1 MLAEAANAANNRSD
15 VIAAIRQ
22 ASAQTGSDFSY
33 MLGTAMRESSLKTN
47 AKSNTSS
54 ATGLFQFVD
63 QTWLGLVKQHG
74 AQFGLGSYANQISQ
88 GSDGRFHVADSAD
101 RQAILALRN
110 DPKTAAL
117 MEGEYCNTAKCQM
130 EGALGHS
137 ISNGDLYAAHF
148 LGPESATK
156 LIQLNQNNPGANA
169 AAEFPAAAGAN
180 RSVFYHANGS
190 AKSVGEVYAWA
201 TKQSGVSMNAVST
214 DVSAPA
220 PAKTASYN
228 TSYAGDDDSV
238 SNDWAVMQMY
248 SGGGSPLV
256 PMTDLP
262 QAPFVLTPGVIHI
275 LSSLT
280 PDNDDSTNKQSLFG

>member
-74 AQFGLGSYANQISQ
+74 AQFGLGSYASQISQ
-88 GSDGRFHVADSAD
+88 GADGHFRVADSAD

-137 ISNGDLYAAHF
+137 VSNGDLYAAHF
-148 LGPESATK
+148 LGPEQATK
-156 LIQLNQNNPGANA
+156 LIQLNGSNPGASA
-169 AAEFPAAAGAN
+169 AAEFPAAASAN

-201 TKQSGVSMNAVST
+201 TKQSGA
-214 DVSAPA
+214 DVSAASDVTPSKPA
-220 PAKTASYN
+220 ATYN
-228 TSYAGDDDSV
+228 TTYAGDDDSV
-238 SNDWAVMQMY
+238 SRDWAVMQMY
-248 SGGGSPLV
+248 AGNDAPLV

-280 PDNDDSTNKQSLFG
+280 PDNDDTSKSQSLFG

>member
-1 MLAEAANAANNRSD
+1 MLAEAATAANNRSD

-33 MLGTAMRESSLKTN
+33 MLGTAMRESSLN
-47 AKSNTSS
+47 SQAKSNTSS
-54 ATGLFQFVD
+54 ATGLYQFVD

-74 AQFGLGSYANQISQ
+74 AQFGLGAYASQISQ
-88 GSDGRFHVADSAD
+88 GADGRYHVAEGGD

-117 MEGEYCNTAKCQM
+117 MEGEYCNTARCQM

-137 ISNGDLYAAHF
+137 VSNGDLYAAHF
-148 LGPESATK
+148 LGPEQATK

-201 TKQSGVSMNAVST
+201 TKQSSASIPAN
-214 DVSAPA
+214 DSAPSA
-220 PAKTASYN
+220 RNVSYN
-228 TSYAGDDDSV
+228 TSYANDDSL
-238 SNDWAVMQMY
+238 SDDWAAMQMF
-248 SGGGSPLV
+248 SGSPLV
-256 PMTDLP
+256 PMTDIP
-262 QAPFVLTPGVIHI
+262 SAPFVLTPGVIHL

-280 PDNDDSTNKQSLFG
+280 PDDSGKSDTLFN

>member
-1 MLAEAANAANNRSD
+1 

-33 MLGTAMRESSLKTN
+33 MLGTAMRESGLKTQ

-54 ATGLFQFVD
+54 ATGLYQFVD

-88 GSDGRFHVADSAD
+88 SSDGHFHVADGAD

-110 DPKTAAL
+110 DPKTSAL
-117 MEGEYCNTAKCQM
+117 MEGEYCNTAKCTMQD
-130 EGALGHS
+130 ALGHS
-137 ISNGDLYAAHF
+137 VSNGELYAAHF
-148 LGPESATK
+148 LGTESATK
-156 LIQLNQNNPGANA
+156 LIQMNQSNPGANA

-180 RSVFYHANGS
+180 RSVFYHSNGT
-190 AKSVGEVYAWA
+190 AKSIGEVYAWA
-201 TKQSGVSMNAVST
+201 TKQTGTDVTVST
-214 DVSAPA
+214 DATPPSATTA
-220 PAKTASYN
+220 ASYN
-228 TSYAGDDDSV
+228 TSYAGDDDAI

-248 SGGGSPLV
+248 SGSPLV

-262 QAPFVLTPGVIHI
+262 QSPFVLSPGVIHI

-280 PDNDDSTNKQSLFG
+280 PDNDDGTNKSSSLFN